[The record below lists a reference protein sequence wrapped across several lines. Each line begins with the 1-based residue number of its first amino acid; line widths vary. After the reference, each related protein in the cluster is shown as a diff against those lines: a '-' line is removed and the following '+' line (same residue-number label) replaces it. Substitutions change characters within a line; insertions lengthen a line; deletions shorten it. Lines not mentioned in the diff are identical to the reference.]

1 MKKRIAFVG
10 CGNLAS
16 IICQQIGL
24 TLPDD
29 YEVCAVYGP
38 PFDFTEQFAQRFHIA
53 HVPSIAALLD
63 LNPDYVVEADSP
75 ATCAAVMS
83 EIVKAGVPM
92 IVLSTGAFAQ
102 PGLLDQVQCLS
113 RQSGSQVY
121 LASGAIGA
129 LDLMQAASL
138 MGPVETTVINRKP
151 PHSLEGAPALGGRAL
166 SQTEAAQ
173 VFSGSAREAIQFFP
187 QNVNVAVT
195 AALMTAGL
203 DDTRVEIISDPAMV
217 FNSHQIELKGR
228 FGRAMVTIDSA
239 PSPQNPKSSE
249 LAAWSVLA
257 LLKRLSGPLTF

>member
-24 TLPDD
+24 ALPDD

-38 PFDFTEQFAQRFHIA
+38 HFDFTEQFAQRFHIA
-53 HVPSIAALLD
+53 HVPSVAALLD
-63 LNPDYVVEADSP
+63 LKPDYIVEADSP
-75 ATCAAVMS
+75 ATCAAVMP
-83 EIVKAGVPM
+83 EIVKTGIPM

-102 PGLLDQVQCLS
+102 PDLLDQVQHLS
-113 RQSGSQVY
+113 RQSGSRVY

-129 LDLMQAASL
+129 LDLMQATSL
-138 MGPVETTVINRKP
+138 MGPVEATVINRKHP
-151 PHSLEGAPALGGRAL
+151 RSLEGAPALGGRTL
-166 SQTEAAQ
+166 SQTEVEQ
-173 VFSGSAREAIQFFP
+173 VFSGSAREAIRVFP

-203 DDTRVEIISDPAMV
+203 DDTKVEIISDPAMTL
-217 FNSHQIELKGR
+217 NSHQVILKGR
-228 FGRAMVTIDSA
+228 FGRAVVTIDSA